1 MNMILRCC
9 LAVLLLLPTL
19 SLCAGSVSEAEA
31 RQKVQT
37 FLQQRGKKTS
47 SQRVKLM
54 KKGRR
59 TGTPASSV
67 GYYLFNLGETDGFVI
82 VSGDDRTTA
91 ILGYADSGSIHE
103 DDMPDGLRYL
113 LQGYEEQMANIPDEV
128 EAPLHTSSREAIS
141 PLISTKWNQGNP
153 YNYLCPLITGKHAV
167 TGCVATSMAQVMYY
181 YYYYKDHQAKPCL
194 DIPAYSK
201 TTQNKAEQD
210 TMLNVPALPATTFDW
225 DNMIDDYNPIN
236 PETGKKYV
244 GGTDAQQVAVA
255 TLMQYCGS
263 SIEMI
268 YGLSSNGGSSAYNEA
283 IPFALKTYFGY
294 DGGVSHAYRKNYSYD
309 AWINLIYN
317 ELAANRPVI
326 LGGQAAG
333 GGHSFICD
341 GYDTNDHAGADGDYF
356 HMNWGWGGSSDGYF
370 LLSVLQPWEQGIGG
384 SSTLDG
390 FSFGQDVVYGIQP
403 PVDGNADYCMS
414 LEGLHLGGDD
424 KTKSSKTFNRNVEG
438 AFTGISIFYDVWN
451 YYYGSHAFDVA
462 LQLQDGSGNVVQT
475 FDTHE
480 TDAMAWNDNYSATPV
495 VSIPSTVA
503 DGTYYVKAMSRLHGD
518 ANDANWQEC
527 YDGNAY
533 KMTATI
539 SGNEL
544 TMTVPIPGNVP
555 PLSVDFQVTGNL
567 RYGSEQAVTATITG
581 SGAGVYNGD
590 VVLRVNGTA
599 VMGKVVNIAAGE
611 SLDLQFSFI
620 PSKAGCNTL
629 TLWSKRSGGSQITG
643 SMSVDI
649 TLPLSNNGDN
659 SEAIA
664 QNAGVTTD
672 VILDGRTLYKDGG
685 WNTICLPFNVTIA
698 GSPLDGAIARTL
710 DANNTTLD
718 GTTLNLNFANAV
730 TTLTPGTPY
739 LIKWDKA
746 DGYVD
751 DDAHNIV
758 SPTFTNV
765 TIVKGMQ
772 PVETFYV
779 DFVGTYDYQSFTE
792 DNRSILFVGEKN
804 QLYWPQNGAHLGA
817 CRAYFQ
823 LKGLTAADVSGARM
837 SFEEGNDE
845 VTSLNLTPALS
856 QGEGAWYTLDGRK
869 VANGQKPSQ
878 RHTLTERIAKGLY
891 IHHGK
896 KVVK

>member
-1 MNMILRCC
+1 MILRCC

-59 TGTPASSV
+59 TGTPASSDA
-67 GYYLFNLGETDGFVI
+67 GYYVFNLGETDGFVI

-113 LQGYEEQMANIPDEV
+113 LEGYEEQIAHIPADAG
-128 EAPLHTSSREAIS
+128 APVHRSSRTAIE
-141 PLISTKWNQGNP
+141 PLIQTRWNQGSP
-153 YNYLCPLITGKHAV
+153 YNYRCPMIGDMRTV
-167 TGCVATSMAQVMYY
+167 TGCVATSFAQLMYY
-181 YYYYKDHQAKPCL
+181 HKYPTESCAL
-194 DIPAYSK
+194 IPAYS
-201 TTQNKAEQD
+201 TNTQDKD
-210 TMLNVPALPATTFDW
+210 GKKITLDVPELPATTFKW
-225 DNMIDDYNPIN
+225 DKMCQGYITVD
-236 PETGKKYV
+236 PETGKRTV
-244 GGTDAQQVAVA
+244 VGTDEEQDAVA
-255 TLMQYCGS
+255 ELMQYCGS
-263 SIEMI
+263 SVEMM

-390 FSFGQDVVYGIQP
+390 FSFGQNVVYGIQP

-414 LEGLHLGGDD
+414 LEGLHLGGSDA
-424 KTKSSKTFNRNVEG
+424 TLSSKTYSRTSSTDD
-438 AFTGISIFYDVWN
+438 FTGISIYYDVWN
-451 YYYGSHAFDVA
+451 YYYGSNSFDIA
-462 LQLQDGSGNVVQT
+462 LQLQDANGGVVQT
-475 FDTHE
+475 FDFCENRT
-480 TDAMAWNDNYSATPV
+480 MSWNINYSATV
-495 VSIPSTVA
+495 QNIAIPHTVA

-555 PLSVDFQVTGNL
+555 PLSVGFQVTGNL

-581 SGAGVYNGD
+581 SDAGVYNGD

-611 SLDLQFSFI
+611 SLNLQFSFI

-643 SMSVDI
+643 SKSVDI

-664 QNAGVTTD
+664 QNAGVITD

-685 WNTICLPFNVTIA
+685 WNTICLPFNVKLS
-698 GSPLDGAIARTL
+698 GSVLDGADVRRLSSTEFSNGTL
-710 DANNTTLD
+710 TLNFTDENKVTELEAGKPYIIRWASGENLVSPVFTSVTIRNATNNTS
-718 GTTLNLNFANAV
+718 TT
-730 TTLTPGTPY
+730 
-739 LIKWDKA
+739 
-746 DGYVD
+746 
-751 DDAHNIV
+751 
-758 SPTFTNV
+758 
-765 TIVKGMQ
+765 
-772 PVETFYV
+772 YV
-779 DFVGTYDYQSFTE
+779 DFIGTTSPFDFTAN
-792 DNRSILFVGEKN
+792 DNTKLFVGSENK
-804 QLYWPQNGAHLGA
+804 LYYPNADMTLGA

-823 LKGLTAADVSGARM
+823 LKGITAADVSGARM
-837 SFEEGNDE
+837 SFDEGNDE

>member
-1 MNMILRCC
+1 MILRCC

-59 TGTPASSV
+59 TGAPANSV

-91 ILGYADSGSIHE
+91 ILGYADSGSINE

-113 LQGYEEQMANIPDEV
+113 LEGYEEQIAHIPADAG
-128 EAPLHTSSREAIS
+128 APVHRSSRTVIG
-141 PLISTKWNQGNP
+141 PLIQTRWNQGSP
-153 YNYLCPLITGKHAV
+153 YNYRCPMIDDVRTV
-167 TGCVATSMAQVMYY
+167 TGCVATSFAQLMYY
-181 YYYYKDHQAKPCL
+181 HKYPTGSCAP
-194 DIPAYSK
+194 IPAYS
-201 TTQNKAEQD
+201 TNTQDKD
-210 TMLNVPALPATTFDW
+210 GKKITLDVPALPATTFDW
-225 DNMIDDYNPIN
+225 DNMIYDYNPIN

-294 DGGVSHAYRKNYSYD
+294 DGGISHAYRKNYSYD

-390 FSFGQDVVYGIQP
+390 FSFGQDVVFGIQP
-403 PVDGNADYCMS
+403 PVGGNADYCMS
-414 LEGLHLGGDD
+414 LEGQHLGAPDETLST
-424 KTKSSKTFNRNVEG
+424 KTYSRTNSTED
-438 AFTGISIFYDVWN
+438 FTGISIYYDVWN
-451 YYYGSHAFDVA
+451 YYYGSNSFDIA
-462 LQLQDGSGNVVQT
+462 LQLQDANGDVVQT

-503 DGTYYVKAMSRLHGD
+503 DGTYYIKVMSRLRD
-518 ANDANWQEC
+518 AGSWQEC
-527 YDGNAY
+527 YDGDAY

-581 SGAGVYNGD
+581 SGAGIYNGD

-643 SMSVDI
+643 SKSVDI

-685 WNTICLPFNVTIA
+685 WNTICLPFDVTIA

-718 GTTLNLNFANAV
+718 GTTLNLNFAEPV
-730 TTLTPGTPY
+730 TTLTAGTPY

-751 DDAHNIV
+751 NDAHNIV
-758 SPTFTNV
+758 SPTFTDV
-765 TIVKGMQ
+765 TIAKETN
-772 PVETFYV
+772 PVTTSYV
-779 DFVGTYDYQSFTE
+779 NFVGTYDYQSFTE
-792 DNRSILFVGEKN
+792 DNRSILFVGSENK
-804 QLYWPQNGAHLGA
+804 LYWPQTGAHLGA

-823 LKGLTAADVSGARM
+823 LKGITAADVSGARM
-837 SFEEGNDE
+837 SFDEGNDE

>member
-1 MNMILRCC
+1 MILRCC

-54 KKGRR
+54 KKSRR

-67 GYYLFNLGETDGFVI
+67 GYYVFNLGETDGFVI

-91 ILGYADSGSIHE
+91 ILGYADSGSINE

-113 LQGYEEQMANIPDEV
+113 LQGYEEQIANIPESAGV
-128 EAPLHTSSREAIS
+128 QLYRGGYTPIE
-141 PLISTKWNQGNP
+141 PLIQTHWNQGKP
-153 YNYLCPLITGKHAV
+153 YNNLCPTIDGEHVV
-167 TGCVATSMAQVMYY
+167 TGCVATSFAQLMYY
-181 YYYYKDHQAKPCL
+181 HKYPTEPCAP
-194 DIPAYSK
+194 IPAYS
-201 TTQNKAEQD
+201 TNTQDKD
-210 TMLNVPALPATTFDW
+210 GKKITLDVPALPATTFDW

-294 DGGVSHAYRKNYSYD
+294 DGGINHAYRKNYSYD
-309 AWINLIYN
+309 AWIDLIYN

-390 FSFGQDVVYGIQP
+390 FSFGQDVVFGIQP

-414 LEGLHLGGDD
+414 LEGLHLGGSDA
-424 KTKSSKTFNRNVEG
+424 TLSSKTYSRTSSTDD
-438 AFTGISIFYDVWN
+438 FTGISIYYDVWN
-451 YYYGSHAFDVA
+451 YYYGSNSFDIA
-462 LQLQDGSGNVVQT
+462 LQLQDGSGNVKAT
-475 FDTHE
+475 LSSAE
-480 TDAMAWNDNYSATPV
+480 TSELTWNKHHSTTSN

-503 DGTYYVKAMSRLHGD
+503 DGTYYIKVMSRLHD
-518 ANDANWQEC
+518 AGNWQEC
-527 YDGNAY
+527 YDGDAY

-539 SGNEL
+539 ADNQL
-544 TMTVPIPGNVP
+544 TINVPIPGNVMP
-555 PLSVDFQVTGNL
+555 TTATLSVTGDYL
-567 RYGSEQAVTATITG
+567 YGREQTVTATVTG
-581 SGAGVYNGD
+581 GEGPYNGD
-590 VVLRVNGTA
+590 VILRVDDKAVVGTI
-599 VMGKVVNIAAGE
+599 VNIAAGE
-611 SLDLQFSFI
+611 TKELQFSYI
-620 PSKAGCNTL
+620 PNRAGNNTVEL
-629 TLWSKRSGGSQITG
+629 YNSRTGGSRIGTAE
-643 SMSVDI
+643 I
-649 TLPLSNNGDN
+649 INIKLSLSDNKNNNTAVNNND
-659 SEAIA
+659 
-664 QNAGVTTD
+664 GVTTD
-672 VILDGRTLYKDGG
+672 VTLANRTLYKDGD
-685 WNTICLPFNVTIA
+685 WNTICLPFEVTLA

-730 TTLTPGTPY
+730 TKLIAGTPY
-739 LIKWDKA
+739 IIRWEKA
-746 DGYVD
+746 NDYVD

-758 SPTFTNV
+758 SPTFTAV
-765 TIVKGMQ
+765 TIAKGTN
-772 PVETFYV
+772 PVTTSYV
-779 DFVGTYDYQSFTE
+779 DFVGTYDYLTFA
-792 DNRSILFVGEKN
+792 DNDRSILFVGSQNK
-804 QLYWPQNGAHLGA
+804 LYWPQNGAWIGGQ
-817 CRAYFQ
+817 RAYFQ
-823 LKGLTAADVSGARM
+823 LKGITAADVSGARM
-837 SFEEGNDE
+837 SFDE
-845 VTSLNLTPALS
+845 TTAIDNVSGSTYDAQRSTLWYDLS
-856 QGEGAWYTLDGRK
+856 GRQLS
-869 VANGQKPSQ
+869 GRPTQ
-878 RHTLTERIAKGLY
+878 KGLY
-891 IHHGK
+891 IHNGR
-896 KVVK
+896 KVIQ

>member
-59 TGTPASSV
+59 TGTPASSDA
-67 GYYLFNLGETDGFVI
+67 GYYVFNLGETDGFVI

-113 LQGYEEQMANIPDEV
+113 LEGYEEQIAHIPADAG
-128 EAPLHTSSREAIS
+128 APVHRSSRTAIE
-141 PLISTKWNQGNP
+141 PLIQTRWNQGSP
-153 YNYLCPLITGKHAV
+153 YNYRCPMIGDMRTV
-167 TGCVATSMAQVMYY
+167 TGCVATSFAQLMYY
-181 YYYYKDHQAKPCL
+181 HKYPTESCAL
-194 DIPAYSK
+194 IPAYS
-201 TTQNKAEQD
+201 TNTQDKD
-210 TMLNVPALPATTFDW
+210 GKKITLDVPELPATTFKW
-225 DNMIDDYNPIN
+225 DKMCQGYITVD
-236 PETGKKYV
+236 PETGKRTV
-244 GGTDAQQVAVA
+244 VGTDEEQDAVA
-255 TLMQYCGS
+255 ELMQYCGS
-263 SIEMI
+263 SVEMM

-414 LEGLHLGGDD
+414 LEGLHLGGSDA
-424 KTKSSKTFNRNVEG
+424 TLSSKTYSRTSSTDD
-438 AFTGISIFYDVWN
+438 FTGISIYYDVWN
-451 YYYGSHAFDVA
+451 YYYGSNSFDIA
-462 LQLQDGSGNVVQT
+462 LQLQDANGGVVQT
-475 FDTHE
+475 FDFCENRT
-480 TDAMAWNDNYSATPV
+480 MSWNINYSATV
-495 VSIPSTVA
+495 QNIAIPHTVA
-503 DGTYYVKAMSRLHGD
+503 DGTYYVKAMSRLHGG
-518 ANDANWQEC
+518 ANWQEC

-555 PLSVDFQVTGNL
+555 PLSVGFQVTGNL

-581 SGAGVYNGD
+581 SDAGVYNGD

-611 SLDLQFSFI
+611 SLNLQFSFI

-643 SMSVDI
+643 SKSVDI

-664 QNAGVTTD
+664 QNAGVITD

-685 WNTICLPFNVTIA
+685 WNTICLPFNVKLS
-698 GSPLDGAIARTL
+698 GSVLDGADVRRLSSTEFSNGTL
-710 DANNTTLD
+710 TLNFTDENEVTELEAGKPYIIRWASGENLVSPVFTSVTIRNATNNTS
-718 GTTLNLNFANAV
+718 TT
-730 TTLTPGTPY
+730 
-739 LIKWDKA
+739 
-746 DGYVD
+746 
-751 DDAHNIV
+751 
-758 SPTFTNV
+758 
-765 TIVKGMQ
+765 
-772 PVETFYV
+772 YV
-779 DFVGTYDYQSFTE
+779 DFIGTTSPFDFTAN
-792 DNRSILFVGEKN
+792 DNTKLFVGSENK
-804 QLYWPQNGAHLGA
+804 LYYPNADMTLGA

-823 LKGLTAADVSGARM
+823 LKGITAADVSSGARI

>member
-1 MNMILRCC
+1 MKMFLRCC
-9 LAVLLLLPTL
+9 LAVLLLLPSL
-19 SLCAGSVSEAEA
+19 SLYAGPVSEAEA
-31 RQKVQT
+31 RQKVQA

-113 LQGYEEQMANIPDEV
+113 LEGYEEQMAHIPADAG
-128 EAPLHTSSREAIS
+128 APVHRSSRTAIG
-141 PLISTKWNQGNP
+141 PLIQTKWNQGNP

-167 TGCVATSMAQVMYY
+167 TGCVATSFAQLMYY
-181 YYYYKDHQAKPCL
+181 HKYPTESCAP
-194 DIPAYSK
+194 IPAYS
-201 TTQNKAEQD
+201 TNTQDKD
-210 TMLNVPALPATTFDW
+210 GKKITLDVPALPATTFDW

-244 GGTDAQQVAVA
+244 GGTDAQQAAVA

-263 SIEMI
+263 SIEMM
-268 YGLSSNGGSSAYNEA
+268 YGLGTSSAYNEA

-294 DGGVSHAYRKNYSYD
+294 DGGVSHAYRKNYSYAGWVD
-309 AWINLIYN
+309 LIYN
-317 ELAANRPVI
+317 ELAASRPVI

-333 GGHSFICD
+333 GGHSFVCD
-341 GYDTNDHAGADGDYF
+341 GYDTNDHADANGDYF
-356 HMNWGWGGSSDGYF
+356 HINWGWEGRSDGYY

-414 LEGLHLGGDD
+414 LEGQHLGAPDETLST
-424 KTKSSKTFNRNVEG
+424 KTYSRTNSTED
-438 AFTGISIFYDVWN
+438 FTGISIFYDVWN

-475 FDTHE
+475 FDSHKTS
-480 TDAMAWNDNYSATPV
+480 TMKWNDNYSATPV

-503 DGTYYVKAMSRLHGD
+503 DGTYYVKAMSRLHGGT
-518 ANDANWQEC
+518 NWQEC

-620 PSKAGCNTL
+620 PSKAGRNTL

-664 QNAGVTTD
+664 RNAGVITD

-685 WNTICLPFNVTIA
+685 WNTICLPFNVTLS
-698 GSPLDGAIARTL
+698 GSVLDGADVRRLSSTEFSNGTL
-710 DANNTTLD
+710 
-718 GTTLNLNFANAV
+718 TLNFTDENEV
-730 TTLTPGTPY
+730 TELEAGKPY
-739 LIKWDKA
+739 IIRWASGENL
-746 DGYVD
+746 
-751 DDAHNIV
+751 V
-758 SPTFTNV
+758 SPVFTSV
-765 TIVKGMQ
+765 TISNATKN
-772 PVETFYV
+772 TSTTYV
-779 DFVGTYDYQSFTE
+779 DFIGTTSPFDFTAN
-792 DNRSILFVGEKN
+792 DNTKLFVGSENK
-804 QLYWPQNGAHLGA
+804 LYYPNADMTLGA

-823 LKGLTAADVSGARM
+823 LNNGLTAADVSGARM
-837 SFEEGNDE
+837 SFDEGNDE

-891 IHHGK
+891 IYHGK

>member
-47 SQRVKLM
+47 PQRVKLM

-82 VSGDDRTTA
+82 VSGDNRTTA

-113 LQGYEEQMANIPDEV
+113 LEGYEEQMANIPDEV
-128 EAPLHTSSREAIS
+128 EAPLHTSSREAIL
-141 PLISTKWNQGNP
+141 PLISTNWNQGKP
-153 YNYLCPLITGKHAV
+153 YNNLCPTIDGEHVV
-167 TGCVATSMAQVMYY
+167 TGCVATSFAQLMYY
-181 YYYYKDHQAKPCL
+181 HKYPTESCAP
-194 DIPAYSK
+194 IPAYS
-201 TTQNKAEQD
+201 TNTQDKD
-210 TMLNVPALPATTFDW
+210 GKKITLDVPALPATTFDW

-244 GGTDAQQVAVA
+244 GGTAEEQLAVA

-263 SIEMI
+263 SVEMM

-294 DGGVSHAYRKNYSYD
+294 DGGVSHADRKNYSYAGWVD
-309 AWINLIYN
+309 LIYN
-317 ELAANRPVI
+317 ELAARRPVI

-390 FSFGQDVVYGIQP
+390 FSFGQDVIYGIQP

-414 LEGLHLGGDD
+414 LEGLHLGGSDA
-424 KTKSSKTFNRNVEG
+424 TLSSKTYSRTSSTDD
-438 AFTGISIFYDVWN
+438 FTGISIYYDVWN
-451 YYYGSHAFDVA
+451 YYYGSNSFDIA
-462 LQLQDGSGNVVQT
+462 LQLQDANGDVVQT
-475 FDTHE
+475 FDFCENRT
-480 TDAMAWNDNYSATPV
+480 MSWNDNYSATPV

-503 DGTYYVKAMSRLHGD
+503 DGTYYVKAMSRLHGG
-518 ANDANWQEC
+518 ANWQEC

-544 TMTVPIPGNVP
+544 TMTVPVPGNVL

-567 RYGSEQAVTATITG
+567 RYDSEQAVTATITG

-620 PSKAGCNTL
+620 PSKAGRNTL

-664 QNAGVTTD
+664 QNAGVATD
-672 VILDGRTLYKDGG
+672 VTLANRTLYKDGY
-685 WNTICLPFNVTIA
+685 WNTICLPFEVTLA

-730 TTLTPGTPY
+730 TKLIAGTPY
-739 LIKWDKA
+739 IIRWEKA
-746 DGYVD
+746 NDYVD

-772 PVETFYV
+772 PVETDYV
-779 DFVGTYDYQSFTE
+779 NFVGTYDYQSFTE

-823 LKGLTAADVSGARM
+823 LNGITAADVSSGARM
-837 SFEEGNDE
+837 SFDE
-845 VTSLNLTPALS
+845 TTAIDNVSCSTYDAHRSTLWYDLS
-856 QGEGAWYTLDGRK
+856 GRQLS
-869 VANGQKPSQ
+869 GRPTQ
-878 RHTLTERIAKGLY
+878 KGLY

>member
-1 MNMILRCC
+1 MILRCC

-59 TGTPASSV
+59 IGAPASSV

-113 LQGYEEQMANIPDEV
+113 LEGYEEQMANIPESAGV
-128 EAPLHTSSREAIS
+128 PVHRSSNAAIG
-141 PLISTKWNQGNP
+141 PLIQTKWNQGNP

-167 TGCVATSMAQVMYY
+167 TGCVATSFAQLMYY
-181 YYYYKDHQAKPCL
+181 HKYPTESCAP
-194 DIPAYSK
+194 IPAYS
-201 TTQNKAEQD
+201 TNTQDKD
-210 TMLNVPALPATTFDW
+210 GKKITLDVPALPVTTFDW

-244 GGTDAQQVAVA
+244 GGTDAQQAAVA

-263 SIEMI
+263 SIEMM
-268 YGLSSNGGSSAYNEA
+268 YGLGTSSAYNEA

-294 DGGVSHAYRKNYSYD
+294 DGGVSHAYRKNYSYAGWVD
-309 AWINLIYN
+309 LIYN
-317 ELAANRPVI
+317 ELAASRPVI

-403 PVDGNADYCMS
+403 PVGGNADYCMS
-414 LEGLHLGGDD
+414 LEGLHLGGSDA
-424 KTKSSKTFNRNVEG
+424 TLSSKTYSRTSSTDD
-438 AFTGISIFYDVWN
+438 FTGISIYYDVWN
-451 YYYGSHAFDVA
+451 YYYGSNSFDVA
-462 LQLQDGSGNVVQT
+462 LQLQDASGNVVQT

-503 DGTYYVKAMSRLHGD
+503 DGTYYIKVMSRLHGD
-518 ANDANWQEC
+518 GSWQEC

-611 SLDLQFSFI
+611 SIDLQFSFI

-629 TLWSKRSGGSQITG
+629 TLWSKRSGGSQISG

-664 QNAGVTTD
+664 QNAGVITD

-710 DANNTTLD
+710 AETTLD

-730 TTLTPGTPY
+730 TKLIAGTPY
-739 LIKWDKA
+739 IIRWEKA
-746 DGYVD
+746 NNYVD

-765 TIVKGMQ
+765 TIVKEMQ
-772 PVETFYV
+772 PVETSYV

-792 DNRSILFVGEKN
+792 DNRSILFVGSENK
-804 QLYWPQNGAHLGA
+804 LYWPQTGAWIGGQ
-817 CRAYFQ
+817 RAYFQ
-823 LKGLTAADVSGARM
+823 LNNGITAADVSGARM
-837 SFEEGNDE
+837 SFDEGNDE

>member
-1 MNMILRCC
+1 MILRCC

-59 TGTPASSV
+59 TGAPASSV

-113 LQGYEEQMANIPDEV
+113 LQGYEEQMANIPADAG
-128 EAPLHTSSREAIS
+128 APVHRSSRTFIE
-141 PLISTKWNQGNP
+141 PLIKTRWNQGKP
-153 YNYLCPLITGKHAV
+153 YNNLCPTIDGKHVV
-167 TGCVATSMAQVMYY
+167 TGCVATSFAQLMYY
-181 YYYYKDHQAKPCL
+181 HKYPTESCAP
-194 DIPAYSK
+194 IPAYS
-201 TTQNKAEQD
+201 TNTQDKD
-210 TMLNVPALPATTFDW
+210 GKKITLDVLALPATTFDW

-244 GGTDAQQVAVA
+244 GGTDAQQAAVA

-263 SIEMI
+263 SIEMM
-268 YGLSSNGGSSAYNEA
+268 YGLGTSSAYNEA

-294 DGGVSHAYRKNYSYD
+294 DGGITHAYRKNYSY
-309 AWINLIYN
+309 AEWIDLIYS
-317 ELAANRPVI
+317 ELVAKRPVI

-341 GYDTNDHAGADGDYF
+341 GYDTNDHAGANGDYF

-475 FDTHE
+475 FDFCENRT
-480 TDAMAWNDNYSATPV
+480 MSWNINYSATV
-495 VSIPSTVA
+495 QNIAIPHTVA
-503 DGTYYVKAMSRLHGD
+503 DGTYYVKAMSRLHGG
-518 ANDANWQEC
+518 ANWQEC

-643 SMSVDI
+643 SKSVDI

-664 QNAGVTTD
+664 QNAGVITD

-685 WNTICLPFNVTIA
+685 WNTICLPFNVTLS
-698 GSPLDGAIARTL
+698 GSVLDGADVRRLSSTEFSNGTL
-710 DANNTTLD
+710 
-718 GTTLNLNFANAV
+718 TLNFTDENEV
-730 TTLTPGTPY
+730 TELEAGKPY
-739 LIKWDKA
+739 IIRWASGENL
-746 DGYVD
+746 
-751 DDAHNIV
+751 V
-758 SPTFTNV
+758 SPVFTSV
-765 TIVKGMQ
+765 TISNATKN
-772 PVETFYV
+772 TSTTYV
-779 DFVGTYDYQSFTE
+779 DFIGTTSPFDFTAN
-792 DNRSILFVGEKN
+792 DNTKLFVGSENK
-804 QLYWPQNGAHLGA
+804 LYYPNADMTLGA

-823 LKGLTAADVSGARM
+823 LNNGLTAADVSGARM
-837 SFEEGNDE
+837 SFDEGNDE

>member
-1 MNMILRCC
+1 MKMFLRCC
-9 LAVLLLLPTL
+9 LAVLLLLPSL
-19 SLCAGSVSEAEA
+19 SLYAGPVSEAEA
-31 RQKVQT
+31 RQKVQA

-113 LQGYEEQMANIPDEV
+113 LEGYEEQMAHIPADAG
-128 EAPLHTSSREAIS
+128 APVHRSSRTAIG
-141 PLISTKWNQGNP
+141 PLIQTKWNQGNP

-167 TGCVATSMAQVMYY
+167 TGCVATSFAQLMYY
-181 YYYYKDHQAKPCL
+181 HKYPTESCAP
-194 DIPAYSK
+194 IPAYS
-201 TTQNKAEQD
+201 TNTQDKD
-210 TMLNVPALPATTFDW
+210 GKKITLDVPALPATTFDW

-244 GGTDAQQVAVA
+244 GGTDAQQAAVA

-263 SIEMI
+263 SIEMM
-268 YGLSSNGGSSAYNEA
+268 YGLGTSSAYNEA

-294 DGGVSHAYRKNYSYD
+294 DGGVSHAYRKNYSYAGWVD
-309 AWINLIYN
+309 LIYN
-317 ELAANRPVI
+317 ELAASRPVI

-333 GGHSFICD
+333 GGHSFVCD
-341 GYDTNDHAGADGDYF
+341 GYDTNDHADANGDYF
-356 HMNWGWGGSSDGYF
+356 HINWGWEGRSDGYY

-414 LEGLHLGGDD
+414 LEGQHLGAPDETLST
-424 KTKSSKTFNRNVEG
+424 KTYSRTNSTED
-438 AFTGISIFYDVWN
+438 FTGISIFYDVWN

-475 FDTHE
+475 FDSHKTS
-480 TDAMAWNDNYSATPV
+480 TMKWNDNYSATPV

-503 DGTYYVKAMSRLHGD
+503 DGTYYVKAMSRLHGGT
-518 ANDANWQEC
+518 NWQEC

-620 PSKAGCNTL
+620 PSKAGRNTL

-664 QNAGVTTD
+664 RNAGVITD

-685 WNTICLPFNVTIA
+685 WNTICLPFNVTLS
-698 GSPLDGAIARTL
+698 GSVLDGADVRRLSSTEFSNGTL
-710 DANNTTLD
+710 
-718 GTTLNLNFANAV
+718 TLNFTDENEV
-730 TTLTPGTPY
+730 TELEAGKPY
-739 LIKWDKA
+739 IIRWASGENL
-746 DGYVD
+746 
-751 DDAHNIV
+751 V
-758 SPTFTNV
+758 SPVFTSV
-765 TIVKGMQ
+765 TISNATKN
-772 PVETFYV
+772 TSTTYV
-779 DFVGTYDYQSFTE
+779 DFIGTTSPFDFTAN
-792 DNRSILFVGEKN
+792 DNTKLFVGSENK
-804 QLYWPQNGAHLGA
+804 LYYPNADMTLGA

>member
-1 MNMILRCC
+1 MILRCC

-59 TGTPASSV
+59 TGAPASSV

-113 LQGYEEQMANIPDEV
+113 LEGYEEQIAHIPADAG
-128 EAPLHTSSREAIS
+128 APVHRSSRTAIE
-141 PLISTKWNQGNP
+141 PLIQTRWNQGSP
-153 YNYLCPLITGKHAV
+153 YNYRCPMIGDMRTV
-167 TGCVATSMAQVMYY
+167 TGCVATSFAQLMYY
-181 YYYYKDHQAKPCL
+181 HKYPTESCAL
-194 DIPAYSK
+194 IPAYS
-201 TTQNKAEQD
+201 TNTQDKDGKNITLD
-210 TMLNVPALPATTFDW
+210 VPALPATTFKW
-225 DNMIDDYNPIN
+225 DKMCQGYITVD
-236 PETGKKYV
+236 PETGKRTV
-244 GGTDAQQVAVA
+244 VGTDEEQDAVA
-255 TLMQYCGS
+255 ELMQYCGS
-263 SIEMI
+263 SVEMM
-268 YGLSSNGGSSAYNEA
+268 YGLNGNGGSSAYNEA

-294 DGGVSHAYRKNYSYD
+294 DGGVSHAYRKNYSYAGWVD
-309 AWINLIYN
+309 LIYN
-317 ELAANRPVI
+317 ELAASRPVI

-414 LEGLHLGGDD
+414 LEGLHLGGSDA
-424 KTKSSKTFNRNVEG
+424 TLSSKTYSRTSSTDD
-438 AFTGISIFYDVWN
+438 FTGISIYYDVWN
-451 YYYGSHAFDVA
+451 YYYGSNSFDIA
-462 LQLQDGSGNVVQT
+462 LQLQDANGGVVQT
-475 FDTHE
+475 FDFCENRT
-480 TDAMAWNDNYSATPV
+480 MSWNINYSATV
-495 VSIPSTVA
+495 QNIAIPHTVA
-503 DGTYYVKAMSRLHGD
+503 DGTYYVKAMSRLHGG
-518 ANDANWQEC
+518 ANWQEC

-629 TLWSKRSGGSQITG
+629 TLWSKRSGGSQISG
-643 SMSVDI
+643 SKSVDI

-664 QNAGVTTD
+664 QNAGVITD

-685 WNTICLPFNVTIA
+685 WNTICLPFNVMLS
-698 GSPLDGAIARTL
+698 GSVLDGADVRRLSSTEFSNGTL
-710 DANNTTLD
+710 TLNFTDENEVTELEAGKPYIIRWASGENLVSPVFTSVTIRNATNNTS
-718 GTTLNLNFANAV
+718 TT
-730 TTLTPGTPY
+730 
-739 LIKWDKA
+739 
-746 DGYVD
+746 
-751 DDAHNIV
+751 
-758 SPTFTNV
+758 
-765 TIVKGMQ
+765 
-772 PVETFYV
+772 YV
-779 DFVGTYDYQSFTE
+779 DFIGTTSPFDFTAN
-792 DNRSILFVGEKN
+792 DNTKLFVGSENK
-804 QLYWPQNGAHLGA
+804 LYYPNADMTLGA

-823 LKGLTAADVSGARM
+823 LNNGLTAADVSGARM

>member
-59 TGTPASSV
+59 TGAPASSV

-113 LQGYEEQMANIPDEV
+113 LEGYEEQIANIPDEV
-128 EAPLHTSSREAIS
+128 EAPLQTSSRAPIG
-141 PLISTKWNQGNP
+141 PLIKTNWNQGNP
-153 YNYLCPLITGKHAV
+153 YNNLCPMIDGEHVV
-167 TGCVATSMAQVMYY
+167 TGCVATSMAQVMFYH
-181 YYYYKDHQAKPCL
+181 KCPATDCSCAP
-194 DIPAYSK
+194 IPAYS
-201 TTQNKAEQD
+201 TNT
-210 TMLNVPALPATTFDW
+210 LNSAKEEIELAIPALGATSFDW
-225 DNMIDDYNPIN
+225 KNMISNYESGDNV
-236 PETGKKYV
+236 V
-244 GGTDAQQVAVA
+244 GTAEEQLAVA
-255 TLMQYCGS
+255 KLMQYCGS
-263 SIEMI
+263 SIEMM
-268 YGLSSNGGSSAYNEA
+268 YGLKNNGGSSAYNEA

-294 DGGVSHAYRKNYSYD
+294 DGGISHAYRKNYSYE
-309 AWINLIYN
+309 AWVNLIYN
-317 ELAANRPVI
+317 ELAAERPVI
-326 LGGQAAG
+326 LGGQSMG
-333 GGHSFICD
+333 GGHSFVCD
-341 GYDTNDHAGADGDYF
+341 GYDTGDYF
-356 HMNWGWGGSSDGYF
+356 HMNWGWGSNGDGYF
-370 LLSVLQPWEQGIGG
+370 QLSVLQPRKYGFGG
-384 SSTLDG
+384 RSSLDG
-390 FSFGQDVVYGIQP
+390 FSFGQDVVFGIQP
-403 PVDGNADYCMS
+403 PVDGNTDYCMS
-414 LEGLHLGGDD
+414 LEGLHLGGSDA
-424 KTKSSKTFNRNVEG
+424 TLSSKTYSRTSSTDD
-438 AFTGISIFYDVWN
+438 FTGISIYYDVWN
-451 YYYGSHAFDVA
+451 YYYGSNSFDVA
-462 LQLQDGSGNVVQT
+462 LQLQDASGNVVQT

-503 DGTYYVKAMSRLHGD
+503 DGTYYIKVMSRLHGD
-518 ANDANWQEC
+518 GSWQEC
-527 YDGNAY
+527 YDGDAY

-539 SGNEL
+539 ADNQL
-544 TMTVPIPGNVP
+544 TINVPIPNNVKP
-555 PLSVDFQVTGNL
+555 TTATLSVTGDYLYGHEQTVTAIVTG
-567 RYGSEQAVTATITG
+567 GEG
-581 SGAGVYNGD
+581 PYNGD
-590 VVLRVNGTA
+590 VILRVDDKAVVGTI
-599 VMGKVVNIAAGE
+599 VNIAAGE
-611 SLDLQFSFI
+611 TKELQFSYI
-620 PSKAGCNTL
+620 PNRAGSNTL
-629 TLWSKRSGGSQITG
+629 KLWNRRSGGTQIGTAET
-643 SMSVDI
+643 VAI
-649 TLPLSNNGDN
+649 NLSLSDNKNNNTAVNNND
-659 SEAIA
+659 
-664 QNAGVTTD
+664 GVTTD

-685 WNTICLPFNVTIA
+685 WNTICLPFNVTIE

-730 TTLTPGTPY
+730 TKLIAGTPY

-758 SPTFTNV
+758 SPTFTDV
-765 TIVKGMQ
+765 TIAKGTN
-772 PVETFYV
+772 PVTTSYV
-779 DFVGTYDYQSFTE
+779 NFVGTYDYQSFTE
-792 DNRSILFVGEKN
+792 DNRSILFVGSGN
-804 QLYWPQNGAHLGA
+804 QLYWPQTGAHLGA

-823 LKGLTAADVSGARM
+823 LKGITAADVSGARM
-837 SFEEGNDE
+837 SFDEGNDE

>member
-59 TGTPASSV
+59 TGTPASTGA
-67 GYYLFNLGETDGFVI
+67 GYYVFNLGETDGFVI

-91 ILGYADSGSIHE
+91 ILGYADSGSINE

-113 LQGYEEQMANIPDEV
+113 LQGYEEQMANIPADAG
-128 EAPLHTSSREAIS
+128 APVHRSSNAAIG
-141 PLISTKWNQGNP
+141 PLIQTKWNQGNP
-153 YNYLCPLITGKHAV
+153 YNYQCPLITGKHAV

-181 YYYYKDHQAKPCL
+181 YYKDHQTKSCL
-194 DIPAYSK
+194 GIPAYSK

-294 DGGVSHAYRKNYSYD
+294 DGGITHAYRKNYSY
-309 AWINLIYN
+309 AEWIDLIYS
-317 ELAANRPVI
+317 ELVAKRPVI

-414 LEGLHLGGDD
+414 LEGLHLGGSDA
-424 KTKSSKTFNRNVEG
+424 TLSSKTYSRTSSTDD
-438 AFTGISIFYDVWN
+438 FTGISIYYDVWN
-451 YYYGSHAFDVA
+451 YYYGSNSFDIA
-462 LQLQDGSGNVVQT
+462 LQLQDANGDVVQT

-503 DGTYYVKAMSRLHGD
+503 DGTYYIKVMSRLHGG
-518 ANDANWQEC
+518 ANWQEC

-567 RYGSEQAVTATITG
+567 RYDSEQAVTATITG

-620 PSKAGCNTL
+620 PSKAGRNTL

-685 WNTICLPFNVTIA
+685 WNTICLPFDVTLS
-698 GSPLDGAIARTL
+698 GSVLDGADVRRLSSTEFSNGTL
-710 DANNTTLD
+710 
-718 GTTLNLNFANAV
+718 TLNFTDENEV
-730 TTLTPGTPY
+730 TELEAGTPY
-739 LIKWDKA
+739 IIRWASGENL
-746 DGYVD
+746 
-751 DDAHNIV
+751 V
-758 SPTFTNV
+758 SPVFTSV
-765 TIVKGMQ
+765 TISNA
-772 PVETFYV
+772 TNNTSTTYV
-779 DFVGTYDYQSFTE
+779 DFIGTTSPFDFTAN
-792 DNRSILFVGEKN
+792 DNTKLFVGSENK
-804 QLYWPQNGAHLGA
+804 LYYPNADMTLGA

-845 VTSLNLTPALS
+845 VTSLPQPLQKEGS
-856 QGEGAWYTLDGRK
+856 QADAWYTLDGRK

>member
-1 MNMILRCC
+1 MILRCC

-59 TGTPASSV
+59 TGAPASSV

-91 ILGYADSGSIHE
+91 ILGYADSGSINE

-113 LQGYEEQMANIPDEV
+113 LEGYEEQIANIPDEV
-128 EAPLHTSSREAIS
+128 EAPLQTSSRAPIG
-141 PLISTKWNQGNP
+141 PLIKTNWNQGNP
-153 YNYLCPLITGKHAV
+153 YNNLCPMIDGEHVV
-167 TGCVATSMAQVMYY
+167 TGCVATSMAQVMFYH
-181 YYYYKDHQAKPCL
+181 KCPATDCSCAP
-194 DIPAYSK
+194 IPAYS
-201 TTQNKAEQD
+201 TNT
-210 TMLNVPALPATTFDW
+210 LNSAKEEIELAIPALGATSFDW
-225 DNMIDDYNPIN
+225 KNMISNYESGDNV
-236 PETGKKYV
+236 V
-244 GGTDAQQVAVA
+244 GTAEEQLAVA
-255 TLMQYCGS
+255 KLMQYCGS
-263 SIEMI
+263 SIEMM
-268 YGLSSNGGSSAYNEA
+268 YGLKNNGGSSAYNEA

-294 DGGVSHAYRKNYSYD
+294 DGGISHAYRKNYSYE
-309 AWINLIYN
+309 AWVNLIYN
-317 ELAANRPVI
+317 ELAAERPVI
-326 LGGQAAG
+326 LGGQSMG
-333 GGHSFICD
+333 GGHSFVCD
-341 GYDTNDHAGADGDYF
+341 GYDTGDYF
-356 HMNWGWGGSSDGYF
+356 HMNWGWGSNGDGYF
-370 LLSVLQPWEQGIGG
+370 QLSVLQPRKYGFGG
-384 SSTLDG
+384 RSSLDG
-390 FSFGQDVVYGIQP
+390 FSFGQDVVFGIQP

-414 LEGLHLGGDD
+414 LEGLHLGGSDA
-424 KTKSSKTFNRNVEG
+424 TLSSKTYSRTSSTDD
-438 AFTGISIFYDVWN
+438 FTGISIYYDVWN
-451 YYYGSHAFDVA
+451 YYYGSNSFDIA
-462 LQLQDGSGNVVQT
+462 LQLQDANGDVVQT
-475 FDTHE
+475 FDFCENRT
-480 TDAMAWNDNYSATPV
+480 MSWNINYSATV
-495 VSIPSTVA
+495 QNITIPHTVA

-555 PLSVDFQVTGNL
+555 PLSVGFQVTGNL

-664 QNAGVTTD
+664 QNAGVITD

-685 WNTICLPFNVTIA
+685 WNTICLPFEVTLA

-710 DANNTTLD
+710 AETTLD
-718 GTTLNLNFANAV
+718 GTTLNLNFAEPV
-730 TTLTPGTPY
+730 TTLTAGTPY

-746 DGYVD
+746 DGYFD

-765 TIVKGMQ
+765 TIVKEMQ
-772 PVETFYV
+772 PVETSYV
-779 DFVGTYDYQSFTE
+779 NFVGTYDYQSFTE
-792 DNRSILFVGEKN
+792 DNRSILFVGSENK
-804 QLYWPQNGAHLGA
+804 LYWPQTGAWIGGQ
-817 CRAYFQ
+817 RAYFQ
-823 LKGLTAADVSGARM
+823 LKGIEAADVSGARM

>member
-1 MNMILRCC
+1 MKMFLRCC
-9 LAVLLLLPTL
+9 LAVLLLLPSL
-19 SLCAGSVSEAEA
+19 SLYAGPVSEAEA
-31 RQKVQT
+31 RQKVQA

-113 LQGYEEQMANIPDEV
+113 LEGYEEQMAHIPADAG
-128 EAPLHTSSREAIS
+128 APVHRSSRTAIG
-141 PLISTKWNQGNP
+141 PLIQTKWNQGNP

-167 TGCVATSMAQVMYY
+167 TGCVATSFAQLMYY
-181 YYYYKDHQAKPCL
+181 HKYPTESCAP
-194 DIPAYSK
+194 IPAYS
-201 TTQNKAEQD
+201 TNTQDKD
-210 TMLNVPALPATTFDW
+210 GKKITLDVPALPATTFDW

-244 GGTDAQQVAVA
+244 GGTDAQQAAVA

-263 SIEMI
+263 SIEMM
-268 YGLSSNGGSSAYNEA
+268 YGLGTSSAYNEA

-294 DGGVSHAYRKNYSYD
+294 DGGVSHAYRKNYSYAGWVD
-309 AWINLIYN
+309 LIYN
-317 ELAANRPVI
+317 ELAASRPVI

-333 GGHSFICD
+333 GGHSFVCD
-341 GYDTNDHAGADGDYF
+341 GYDTNDHADANGDYF
-356 HMNWGWGGSSDGYF
+356 HINWGWEGRSDGYY

-414 LEGLHLGGDD
+414 LEGQHLGAPDETLST
-424 KTKSSKTFNRNVEG
+424 KTYSRTNSTED
-438 AFTGISIFYDVWN
+438 FTGISIFYDVWN

-475 FDTHE
+475 FDSHKTS
-480 TDAMAWNDNYSATPV
+480 TMKWNDNYSATPV

-503 DGTYYVKAMSRLHGD
+503 DGTYYVKAMSRLHGGT
-518 ANDANWQEC
+518 NWQEC

-620 PSKAGCNTL
+620 PSKAGRNTL

-664 QNAGVTTD
+664 RNAGVITD

-685 WNTICLPFNVTIA
+685 WNTICLPFNVTLS
-698 GSPLDGAIARTL
+698 GSVLDGADVRRLSSTEFSNGTL
-710 DANNTTLD
+710 
-718 GTTLNLNFANAV
+718 TLNFTDENEV
-730 TTLTPGTPY
+730 TELEAGKPY
-739 LIKWDKA
+739 IIRWASGENL
-746 DGYVD
+746 
-751 DDAHNIV
+751 V
-758 SPTFTNV
+758 SPVFTSV
-765 TIVKGMQ
+765 TISNATKN
-772 PVETFYV
+772 TSTTYV
-779 DFVGTYDYQSFTE
+779 DFIGTTSPFDFTAN
-792 DNRSILFVGEKN
+792 DNTKLFVGSENK
-804 QLYWPQNGAHLGA
+804 LYYPNADMTLGA

-823 LKGLTAADVSGARM
+823 LNNGLTAADVSGARM

>member
-19 SLCAGSVSEAEA
+19 SLCAESVSEAEA

-91 ILGYADSGSIHE
+91 ILGYADSGSINE

-141 PLISTKWNQGNP
+141 PLISTNWNQGKP
-153 YNYLCPLITGKHAV
+153 YNNLCPTIDGKHVV
-167 TGCVATSMAQVMYY
+167 TGCVATSMAQVMFYHKY
-181 YYYYKDHQAKPCL
+181 PTTPCAP
-194 DIPAYSK
+194 IPAYS
-201 TTQNKAEQD
+201 TNT
-210 TMLNVPALPATTFDW
+210 LNSAKEEIELAIPALGATSFDW
-225 DNMIDDYNPIN
+225 NNMISNYESGGNV
-236 PETGKKYV
+236 V
-244 GGTDAQQVAVA
+244 GTTEEQLAVA

-263 SIEMI
+263 SIEMM
-268 YGLSSNGGSSAYNEA
+268 YGLGTSSAYNEA

-294 DGGVSHAYRKNYSYD
+294 DGGINHAYRKNYSYD
-309 AWINLIYN
+309 AWIDLIYN

-326 LGGQAAG
+326 LGGQSMG
-333 GGHSFICD
+333 GGHSFVCD
-341 GYDTNDHAGADGDYF
+341 GYDTGDYF
-356 HMNWGWGGSSDGYF
+356 HMNWGWGSNGDGYF
-370 LLSVLQPWEQGIGG
+370 QLSVLQPRKYGFGG
-384 SSTLDG
+384 RSSLDG
-390 FSFGQDVVYGIQP
+390 FSFGQDVVFGIQP

-414 LEGLHLGGDD
+414 LEGQHLGAPDETLST
-424 KTKSSKTFNRNVEG
+424 KTYSRTNSTED
-438 AFTGISIFYDVWN
+438 FTGISIYYDVWN
-451 YYYGSHAFDVA
+451 YYYGSNNSFDVA
-462 LQLQDGSGNVVQT
+462 LQLQDASGNVVQT

-480 TDAMAWNDNYSATPV
+480 TDAMAWNKHYSTTVNAT
-495 VSIPSTVA
+495 IPQSVA
-503 DGTYYVKAMSRLHGD
+503 DGTYYIKVMSRLRD
-518 ANDANWQEC
+518 AGSWQEC
-527 YDGNAY
+527 YDGDAY

-539 SGNEL
+539 ADNQL
-544 TMTVPIPGNVP
+544 TINVPIPGNVMP
-555 PLSVDFQVTGNL
+555 TTATLSVTGDYL
-567 RYGSEQAVTATITG
+567 YGHEQTVTAAITG
-581 SGAGVYNGD
+581 GEGPYNGD
-590 VVLRVNGTA
+590 VILRVDDKAVVGTI
-599 VMGKVVNIAAGE
+599 VNIAAGE
-611 SLDLQFSFI
+611 TKELQFSYI
-620 PSKAGCNTL
+620 PNRAGNNTVEL
-629 TLWSKRSGGSQITG
+629 YNSRTGGSRIGTAKT
-643 SMSVDI
+643 I
-649 TLPLSNNGDN
+649 NIKLSLSDNKNNNTAVENND
-659 SEAIA
+659 
-664 QNAGVTTD
+664 GVTTD
-672 VILDGRTLYKDGG
+672 VTLANRTLYKDGG
-685 WNTICLPFNVTIA
+685 WNTICLPFNVTIV

-730 TTLTPGTPY
+730 TKLIAGTPY
-739 LIKWDKA
+739 IIRWEKA
-746 DGYVD
+746 NDYVD

-772 PVETFYV
+772 PVETSYV

-817 CRAYFQ
+817 FRAYFQ
-823 LKGLTAADVSGARM
+823 LNGITAADVSSGARM
-837 SFEEGNDE
+837 SFDE
-845 VTSLNLTPALS
+845 TTAIDNVSCSTHDVQRSTLWYDLS
-856 QGEGAWYTLDGRK
+856 GRQLS
-869 VANGQKPSQ
+869 GRPTQ
-878 RHTLTERIAKGLY
+878 KGLY
-891 IHHGK
+891 IHHGR
-896 KVVK
+896 KVIQ

>member
-59 TGTPASSV
+59 TGAPASSV

-113 LQGYEEQMANIPDEV
+113 LEGYEEQIAHIPADAG
-128 EAPLHTSSREAIS
+128 APVHRSSRTAIE
-141 PLISTKWNQGNP
+141 PLIQTRWNQGSP
-153 YNYLCPLITGKHAV
+153 YNYRCPMIGDMRTV
-167 TGCVATSMAQVMYY
+167 TGCVATSFAQLMYY
-181 YYYYKDHQAKPCL
+181 HKYPTESCAL
-194 DIPAYSK
+194 IPAYS
-201 TTQNKAEQD
+201 TNTQDKDGKNITLD
-210 TMLNVPALPATTFDW
+210 VPALPATTFKW
-225 DNMIDDYNPIN
+225 DKMCQGYITVD
-236 PETGKKYV
+236 PETGKRTV
-244 GGTDAQQVAVA
+244 VGTDEEQDAVA
-255 TLMQYCGS
+255 ELMQYCGS
-263 SIEMI
+263 SVEMM
-268 YGLSSNGGSSAYNEA
+268 YGLNGNGGSSAYNEA

-294 DGGVSHAYRKNYSYD
+294 DGGVSHAYRKNYSYAGWVD
-309 AWINLIYN
+309 LIYN
-317 ELAANRPVI
+317 ELAASRPVI

-414 LEGLHLGGDD
+414 LEGLHLGGSDA
-424 KTKSSKTFNRNVEG
+424 TLSSKTYSRTSSTDD
-438 AFTGISIFYDVWN
+438 FTGISIYYDVWN
-451 YYYGSHAFDVA
+451 YYYGSNSFDIA
-462 LQLQDGSGNVVQT
+462 LQLQDANGGVVQT
-475 FDTHE
+475 FDFCENRT
-480 TDAMAWNDNYSATPV
+480 MSWNINYSATV
-495 VSIPSTVA
+495 QNIAIPHTVA
-503 DGTYYVKAMSRLHGD
+503 DGTYYVKAMSRLHGG
-518 ANDANWQEC
+518 ANWQEC

-664 QNAGVTTD
+664 QNAGVITD

-685 WNTICLPFNVTIA
+685 WNTICLPFNVMLS
-698 GSPLDGAIARTL
+698 GSVLDGADVRRLSSTEFSNGTL
-710 DANNTTLD
+710 TLNFTDENEVTELEAGKPYIIRWASGENLVSPVFTSVTISNATNNTS
-718 GTTLNLNFANAV
+718 TT
-730 TTLTPGTPY
+730 
-739 LIKWDKA
+739 
-746 DGYVD
+746 
-751 DDAHNIV
+751 
-758 SPTFTNV
+758 
-765 TIVKGMQ
+765 
-772 PVETFYV
+772 YV
-779 DFVGTYDYQSFTE
+779 DFIGTTSPFDFTAN
-792 DNRSILFVGEKN
+792 DNTKLFVGSENK
-804 QLYWPQNGAHLGA
+804 LYYPNADMTLGA

-823 LKGLTAADVSGARM
+823 LNNGLTAADVSGARM
-837 SFEEGNDE
+837 SFDEGNDE

>member
-59 TGTPASSV
+59 TGAPASSV

-113 LQGYEEQMANIPDEV
+113 LQGYEEQMANIPADAG
-128 EAPLHTSSREAIS
+128 APVHRSSRTFIE
-141 PLISTKWNQGNP
+141 PLIKTRWNQGKP
-153 YNYLCPLITGKHAV
+153 YNNLCPTIDGKHVV
-167 TGCVATSMAQVMYY
+167 TGCVATRFAQLMYY
-181 YYYYKDHQAKPCL
+181 HKYPTESCAP
-194 DIPAYSK
+194 IPAYS
-201 TTQNKAEQD
+201 TNTQDKD
-210 TMLNVPALPATTFDW
+210 GKKITLDVLALPATTFDW

-244 GGTDAQQVAVA
+244 GGTDAQQAAVA

-263 SIEMI
+263 SIEMM
-268 YGLSSNGGSSAYNEA
+268 YGLGTSSAYNEA

-294 DGGVSHAYRKNYSYD
+294 DGGITHAYRKNYSY
-309 AWINLIYN
+309 AEWIDLIYS
-317 ELAANRPVI
+317 ELVAKRPVI

-341 GYDTNDHAGADGDYF
+341 GYDTNDHAGANGDYF

-475 FDTHE
+475 FDFCENRT
-480 TDAMAWNDNYSATPV
+480 MSWNINYSATV
-495 VSIPSTVA
+495 QNIAIPHTVA
-503 DGTYYVKAMSRLHGD
+503 DGTYYVKAMSRLHGG
-518 ANDANWQEC
+518 ANWQEC

-643 SMSVDI
+643 SKSVDI

-664 QNAGVTTD
+664 QNAGVITD

-685 WNTICLPFNVTIA
+685 WNTICLPFNVTLS
-698 GSPLDGAIARTL
+698 GSVLDGADVRRLSSTEFSNGTL
-710 DANNTTLD
+710 TLNFTDENEVTELEAGKPYIIRWASGENLVSPVFTSVTISNATNNTS
-718 GTTLNLNFANAV
+718 TT
-730 TTLTPGTPY
+730 
-739 LIKWDKA
+739 
-746 DGYVD
+746 
-751 DDAHNIV
+751 
-758 SPTFTNV
+758 
-765 TIVKGMQ
+765 
-772 PVETFYV
+772 YV
-779 DFVGTYDYQSFTE
+779 DFIGTTSPFDFTAN
-792 DNRSILFVGEKN
+792 DNTKLFVGSENK
-804 QLYWPQNGAHLGA
+804 LYYPNADMTLGA

-823 LKGLTAADVSGARM
+823 LNNGLTAADVSGARM

>member
-1 MNMILRCC
+1 
-9 LAVLLLLPTL
+9 
-19 SLCAGSVSEAEA
+19 
-31 RQKVQT
+31 
-37 FLQQRGKKTS
+37 
-47 SQRVKLM
+47 M

-113 LQGYEEQMANIPDEV
+113 LEGYEEQMAHIPADAG
-128 EAPLHTSSREAIS
+128 APVHRSSRTAIG
-141 PLISTKWNQGNP
+141 PLIQTKWNQGNP

-167 TGCVATSMAQVMYY
+167 TGCVATSFAQLMYY
-181 YYYYKDHQAKPCL
+181 HKYPTESCAP
-194 DIPAYSK
+194 IPAYS
-201 TTQNKAEQD
+201 TNTQDKD
-210 TMLNVPALPATTFDW
+210 GKKITLDVPALPATTFDW

-244 GGTDAQQVAVA
+244 GGTDAQQAAVA

-263 SIEMI
+263 SIEMM
-268 YGLSSNGGSSAYNEA
+268 YGLGTSSAYNEA

-294 DGGVSHAYRKNYSYD
+294 DGGVSHAYRKNYSYAGWVD
-309 AWINLIYN
+309 LIYN
-317 ELAANRPVI
+317 ELAASRPVI

-333 GGHSFICD
+333 GGHSFVCD
-341 GYDTNDHAGADGDYF
+341 GYDTNDHADANGDYF
-356 HMNWGWGGSSDGYF
+356 HINWGWEGRSDGYY

-414 LEGLHLGGDD
+414 LEGQHLGAPDETLST
-424 KTKSSKTFNRNVEG
+424 KTYSRTNSTED
-438 AFTGISIFYDVWN
+438 FTGISIFYDVWN

-475 FDTHE
+475 FDSHKTS
-480 TDAMAWNDNYSATPV
+480 TMKWNDNYSATPV

-503 DGTYYVKAMSRLHGD
+503 DGTYYVKAMSRLHGGT
-518 ANDANWQEC
+518 NWQEC

-620 PSKAGCNTL
+620 PSKAGRNTL

-664 QNAGVTTD
+664 RNAGVITD

-685 WNTICLPFNVTIA
+685 WNTICLPFNVTLS
-698 GSPLDGAIARTL
+698 GSVLDGADVRRLSSTEFSNGTL
-710 DANNTTLD
+710 
-718 GTTLNLNFANAV
+718 TLNFTDENEV
-730 TTLTPGTPY
+730 TELEAGKPY
-739 LIKWDKA
+739 IIRWASGENL
-746 DGYVD
+746 
-751 DDAHNIV
+751 V
-758 SPTFTNV
+758 SPVFTSV
-765 TIVKGMQ
+765 TISNATKN
-772 PVETFYV
+772 TSTTYV
-779 DFVGTYDYQSFTE
+779 DFIGTTSPFDFTAN
-792 DNRSILFVGEKN
+792 DNTKLFVGSENK
-804 QLYWPQNGAHLGA
+804 LYYPNADMTLGA

-823 LKGLTAADVSGARM
+823 LNNGLTAADVSGARM
-837 SFEEGNDE
+837 SFDEGNDE

-891 IHHGK
+891 IYHGK

>member
-1 MNMILRCC
+1 MILRCC

-59 TGTPASSV
+59 TGAPASSV

-128 EAPLHTSSREAIS
+128 EAPLHTSSRAPIG
-141 PLISTKWNQGNP
+141 PLIKTNWNQGNP
-153 YNYLCPLITGKHAV
+153 YNNLCPMIDGEHVV
-167 TGCVATSMAQVMYY
+167 TGCVATSMAQVMFYH
-181 YYYYKDHQAKPCL
+181 KCPATDCSCAP
-194 DIPAYSK
+194 IPAYS
-201 TTQNKAEQD
+201 TNT
-210 TMLNVPALPATTFDW
+210 LNSAKEEIELAIPALGATSFDW
-225 DNMIDDYNPIN
+225 KNMISNYESGDNV
-236 PETGKKYV
+236 V
-244 GGTDAQQVAVA
+244 GTAEEQLAVA
-255 TLMQYCGS
+255 ELMQYCGS
-263 SIEMI
+263 SIEMM
-268 YGLSSNGGSSAYNEA
+268 YGLKNNGGSSAYNEA

-294 DGGVSHAYRKNYSYD
+294 DGGISHAYRKNYSYE
-309 AWINLIYN
+309 AWVNLIYN

-326 LGGQAAG
+326 LGGQSMG
-333 GGHSFICD
+333 GGHSFVCD
-341 GYDTNDHAGADGDYF
+341 GYDTGDYF
-356 HMNWGWGGSSDGYF
+356 HMNWGWGSNGDGYF
-370 LLSVLQPWEQGIGG
+370 QLSVLQPRKYGFGG
-384 SSTLDG
+384 RSSLDG
-390 FSFGQDVVYGIQP
+390 FSFGQDVVFGIQP

-414 LEGLHLGGDD
+414 LEGLHLGGSDA
-424 KTKSSKTFNRNVEG
+424 TLSSKTYSRTSSTDD
-438 AFTGISIFYDVWN
+438 FTGISIYYDVWN

-462 LQLQDGSGNVVQT
+462 LQLQDGSGNVKAT
-475 FDTHE
+475 LSSAE
-480 TDAMAWNDNYSATPV
+480 TSELTWNKHHSTTSN

-503 DGTYYVKAMSRLHGD
+503 DGTYYIKVMSRLHD
-518 ANDANWQEC
+518 AGSWQEC
-527 YDGNAY
+527 YDGDAY

-539 SGNEL
+539 ADNQL
-544 TMTVPIPGNVP
+544 TINVPIPSNVFP
-555 PLSVDFQVTGNL
+555 
-567 RYGSEQAVTATITG
+567 VTATLSVEGDKFYGHEQIVTASITG
-581 SGAGVYNGD
+581 GAGSYNGD
-590 VVLRVNGTA
+590 IVLRVNDQA
-599 VMGKVVNIAAGE
+599 IMGKVLNIGASE
-611 SLDLQFSFI
+611 NVVVEYSFI
-620 PSKAGCNTL
+620 PNRAGSNTL
-629 TLWSKRSGGSQITG
+629 KLWNRRSGGTQIGTAETINIKL
-643 SMSVDI
+643 SLSDNKNNNTAVD
-649 TLPLSNNGDN
+649 NND
-659 SEAIA
+659 
-664 QNAGVTTD
+664 GVITD

-685 WNTICLPFNVTIA
+685 WNTICLPFDVTLA

-710 DANNTTLD
+710 AETTLD
-718 GTTLNLNFANAV
+718 GTTLNLNFAEPV
-730 TTLTPGTPY
+730 TMLTAGTPY

-758 SPTFTNV
+758 SPTFTAV
-765 TIVKGMQ
+765 TIAKGTN
-772 PVETFYV
+772 PVTTSYV
-779 DFVGTYDYQSFTE
+779 NFVGTYDYQSFTE
-792 DNRSILFVGEKN
+792 DNRSILFVGSENK
-804 QLYWPQNGAHLGA
+804 LYWPQTGAWIGGQ
-817 CRAYFQ
+817 RAYFQ
-823 LKGLTAADVSGARM
+823 LNNGLTAADVSGARM
-837 SFEEGNDE
+837 SFDEGNDE

>member
-1 MNMILRCC
+1 MILRCC

-59 TGTPASSV
+59 TGTPASSDA
-67 GYYLFNLGETDGFVI
+67 GYYVFNLGETDGFVI

-113 LQGYEEQMANIPDEV
+113 LEGYEEQIAHIPADAG
-128 EAPLHTSSREAIS
+128 APVHRSSRTAIE
-141 PLISTKWNQGNP
+141 PLIQTRWNQGSP
-153 YNYLCPLITGKHAV
+153 YNYRCPMIGDMRTV
-167 TGCVATSMAQVMYY
+167 TGCVATSFAQLMYY
-181 YYYYKDHQAKPCL
+181 HKYPTESCAL
-194 DIPAYSK
+194 IPAYS
-201 TTQNKAEQD
+201 TNTQDKD
-210 TMLNVPALPATTFDW
+210 GKKITLDVPELPATTFKW
-225 DNMIDDYNPIN
+225 DKMCQGYITVD
-236 PETGKKYV
+236 PETGKRTV
-244 GGTDAQQVAVA
+244 VGTDEEQDAVA
-255 TLMQYCGS
+255 ELMQYCGS
-263 SIEMI
+263 SVEMM

-390 FSFGQDVVYGIQP
+390 FSFGQNVVYGIQP

-414 LEGLHLGGDD
+414 LEGLHLGGSDA
-424 KTKSSKTFNRNVEG
+424 TLSSKTYSRTSSTDD
-438 AFTGISIFYDVWN
+438 FTGISIYYDVWN
-451 YYYGSHAFDVA
+451 YYYGSNSFDIA
-462 LQLQDGSGNVVQT
+462 LQLQDANGGVVQT
-475 FDTHE
+475 FDFCENRT
-480 TDAMAWNDNYSATPV
+480 MSWNINYSATV
-495 VSIPSTVA
+495 QNIAIPHTVA

-555 PLSVDFQVTGNL
+555 PLSVGFQVTGNL

-581 SGAGVYNGD
+581 SDAGVYNGD

-643 SMSVDI
+643 SKSVDI

-664 QNAGVTTD
+664 QNAGVITD

-685 WNTICLPFNVTIA
+685 WNTICLPFNVKLS
-698 GSPLDGAIARTL
+698 GSVLDGADVRRLSSTEFSNGTL
-710 DANNTTLD
+710 TLNFTDENKVTELEAGKPYIIRWASGENLVSPVFTSVTIRNATNNTS
-718 GTTLNLNFANAV
+718 TT
-730 TTLTPGTPY
+730 
-739 LIKWDKA
+739 
-746 DGYVD
+746 
-751 DDAHNIV
+751 
-758 SPTFTNV
+758 
-765 TIVKGMQ
+765 
-772 PVETFYV
+772 YV
-779 DFVGTYDYQSFTE
+779 DFIGTTSPFDFTAN
-792 DNRSILFVGEKN
+792 DNTKLFVGSENK
-804 QLYWPQNGAHLGA
+804 LYYPNADMTLGA

-823 LKGLTAADVSGARM
+823 LKGITAADVSGARM
-837 SFEEGNDE
+837 SFDEGNDE

>member
-1 MNMILRCC
+1 MILRCC

-59 TGTPASSV
+59 TGAPASSV

-113 LQGYEEQMANIPDEV
+113 LEGYEEQIAHIPADAG
-128 EAPLHTSSREAIS
+128 APVHRSSRTAIE
-141 PLISTKWNQGNP
+141 PLIQTRWNQGSP
-153 YNYLCPLITGKHAV
+153 YNYRCPMIGDMRTV
-167 TGCVATSMAQVMYY
+167 TGCVATSFAQLMYY
-181 YYYYKDHQAKPCL
+181 HKYPTESCAL
-194 DIPAYSK
+194 IPAYS
-201 TTQNKAEQD
+201 TNTQDKD
-210 TMLNVPALPATTFDW
+210 GKKITLDVPELPATTFKW
-225 DNMIDDYNPIN
+225 DKMCQGYITVD
-236 PETGKKYV
+236 PETGKRTV
-244 GGTDAQQVAVA
+244 VGTDEEQDAVA
-255 TLMQYCGS
+255 ELMQYCGS
-263 SIEMI
+263 SVEMM
-268 YGLSSNGGSSAYNEA
+268 YGLNGNGGSSAYNEA

-294 DGGVSHAYRKNYSYD
+294 DGGVSHAYRKNYSYAGWVD
-309 AWINLIYN
+309 LIYN
-317 ELAANRPVI
+317 ELAASRPVI

-333 GGHSFICD
+333 GGHSFVCD
-341 GYDTNDHAGADGDYF
+341 GYDTNDHADANGDYF
-356 HMNWGWGGSSDGYF
+356 HINWGWEGRSDGYY

-403 PVDGNADYCMS
+403 PVGGNADYCMS
-414 LEGLHLGGDD
+414 LEGLHLGGSDA
-424 KTKSSKTFNRNVEG
+424 TLSSKTYSRTSSTDD
-438 AFTGISIFYDVWN
+438 FTGISIYYDVWN
-451 YYYGSHAFDVA
+451 YYYGSNFFDIA
-462 LQLQDGSGNVVQT
+462 LQLQDANGGVVQT
-475 FDTHE
+475 FDFCENRT
-480 TDAMAWNDNYSATPV
+480 MSWNINYSATV
-495 VSIPSTVA
+495 QNIAIPHTVA
-503 DGTYYVKAMSRLHGD
+503 DGTYYVKAMSRLHGG

-555 PLSVDFQVTGNL
+555 PLSVDFQVMGNL

-643 SMSVDI
+643 SKSVDI

-664 QNAGVTTD
+664 QNVGVITD

-718 GTTLNLNFANAV
+718 GTTLNLNFANTV
-730 TTLTPGTPY
+730 TKLIAGTPY

-746 DGYVD
+746 NDYVD

-772 PVETFYV
+772 PVETSYV
-779 DFVGTYDYQSFTE
+779 NFVGTYDYQSFTE
-792 DNRSILFVGEKN
+792 DNRSILFVGSGN
-804 QLYWPQNGAHLGA
+804 QLYWPQTGAWIGGQ
-817 CRAYFQ
+817 RAYFQ
-823 LKGLTAADVSGARM
+823 LNNGLTAADVSGARM
-837 SFEEGNDE
+837 SFDEGNDE

>member
-59 TGTPASSV
+59 TGTPASSDA
-67 GYYLFNLGETDGFVI
+67 GYYVFNLGETDGFVI

-113 LQGYEEQMANIPDEV
+113 LEGYEEQIAHIPADAG
-128 EAPLHTSSREAIS
+128 APVHRSSRTAIE
-141 PLISTKWNQGNP
+141 PLIQTRWNQGSP
-153 YNYLCPLITGKHAV
+153 YNYRCPMIGDMRTV
-167 TGCVATSMAQVMYY
+167 TGCVATSFAQLMYY
-181 YYYYKDHQAKPCL
+181 HKYPTESCAL
-194 DIPAYSK
+194 IPAYS
-201 TTQNKAEQD
+201 TNTQDKD
-210 TMLNVPALPATTFDW
+210 GKKITLDVPELPATTFKW
-225 DNMIDDYNPIN
+225 DKMCQGYITVD
-236 PETGKKYV
+236 PETGKRTV
-244 GGTDAQQVAVA
+244 VGTDEEQDAVA
-255 TLMQYCGS
+255 ELMQYCGS
-263 SIEMI
+263 SVEMM

-390 FSFGQDVVYGIQP
+390 FSFGQNVVYGIQP

-414 LEGLHLGGDD
+414 LEGLHLGGSDA
-424 KTKSSKTFNRNVEG
+424 TLSSKTYSRTSSTDD
-438 AFTGISIFYDVWN
+438 FTGISIYYDVWN
-451 YYYGSHAFDVA
+451 YYYGSNSFDIA
-462 LQLQDGSGNVVQT
+462 LQLQDANGGVVQT
-475 FDTHE
+475 FDFCENRT
-480 TDAMAWNDNYSATPV
+480 MSWNINYSATV
-495 VSIPSTVA
+495 QNIAIPHTVA

-555 PLSVDFQVTGNL
+555 PLSVGFQVTGNL

-581 SGAGVYNGD
+581 SDAGVYNGD

-611 SLDLQFSFI
+611 SLNLQFSFI

-643 SMSVDI
+643 SKSVDI

-664 QNAGVTTD
+664 QNAGVITD

-685 WNTICLPFNVTIA
+685 WNTICLPFNVKLS
-698 GSPLDGAIARTL
+698 GSVLDGADVRRLSSTEFSNGTL
-710 DANNTTLD
+710 TLNFTDENKVTELEAGKPYIIRWASGENLVSPVFTSVTIRNATNNTS
-718 GTTLNLNFANAV
+718 TT
-730 TTLTPGTPY
+730 
-739 LIKWDKA
+739 
-746 DGYVD
+746 
-751 DDAHNIV
+751 
-758 SPTFTNV
+758 
-765 TIVKGMQ
+765 
-772 PVETFYV
+772 YV
-779 DFVGTYDYQSFTE
+779 DFIGTTSPFDFTAN
-792 DNRSILFVGEKN
+792 DNTKLFVGSENK
-804 QLYWPQNGAHLGA
+804 LYYPNADMTLGA

-823 LKGLTAADVSGARM
+823 LKGITAADVSGARM
-837 SFEEGNDE
+837 SFDEGNDE

>member
-54 KKGRR
+54 KKSRR

-67 GYYLFNLGETDGFVI
+67 GYYVFNLGETDGFVI

-91 ILGYADSGSIHE
+91 ILGYADSGSINE

-113 LQGYEEQMANIPDEV
+113 LQGYEEQIANIPESAGV
-128 EAPLHTSSREAIS
+128 QLYRGGYTPIE
-141 PLISTKWNQGNP
+141 PLIQTHWNQGKP
-153 YNYLCPLITGKHAV
+153 YNNLCPTIDGEHVV
-167 TGCVATSMAQVMYY
+167 TGCVATSFAQLMYY
-181 YYYYKDHQAKPCL
+181 HKYPTESCAP
-194 DIPAYSK
+194 IPAYS
-201 TTQNKAEQD
+201 TNTQDKD
-210 TMLNVPALPATTFDW
+210 GKKITLDVPALPATTFDW

-294 DGGVSHAYRKNYSYD
+294 DGGINHAYRKNYSYD
-309 AWINLIYN
+309 AWIDLIYN

-390 FSFGQDVVYGIQP
+390 FSFGQDVVFGIQP

-414 LEGLHLGGDD
+414 LEGLHLGGSDA
-424 KTKSSKTFNRNVEG
+424 TLSSKTYSRTSSTDD
-438 AFTGISIFYDVWN
+438 FTGISIYYDVWN
-451 YYYGSHAFDVA
+451 YYYGSNSFDIA
-462 LQLQDGSGNVVQT
+462 LQLQDGSGNVKAT
-475 FDTHE
+475 LSSAE
-480 TDAMAWNDNYSATPV
+480 TSELTWNKHHSTTSN

-503 DGTYYVKAMSRLHGD
+503 DGTYYIKVMSRLHD
-518 ANDANWQEC
+518 AGNWQEC
-527 YDGNAY
+527 YDGDAY

-539 SGNEL
+539 ADNQL
-544 TMTVPIPGNVP
+544 TINVPIPGNVMP
-555 PLSVDFQVTGNL
+555 TTATLSVTGDYL
-567 RYGSEQAVTATITG
+567 YGREQTVTATVTG
-581 SGAGVYNGD
+581 GEGPYNGD
-590 VVLRVNGTA
+590 VILRVDDKAVVGTI
-599 VMGKVVNIAAGE
+599 VNIAAGE
-611 SLDLQFSFI
+611 TKELQFSYI
-620 PSKAGCNTL
+620 PNRAGNNTVEL
-629 TLWSKRSGGSQITG
+629 YNSRTGGSRIGTAE
-643 SMSVDI
+643 I
-649 TLPLSNNGDN
+649 INIKLSLSDNKNNNTAVNNND
-659 SEAIA
+659 
-664 QNAGVTTD
+664 GVTTD
-672 VILDGRTLYKDGG
+672 VTLANRTLYKDGD
-685 WNTICLPFNVTIA
+685 WNTICLPFEVTLA

-730 TTLTPGTPY
+730 TKLIAGTPY
-739 LIKWDKA
+739 IIRWEKA
-746 DGYVD
+746 NDYVD

-758 SPTFTNV
+758 SPTFTAV
-765 TIVKGMQ
+765 TIAKGTN
-772 PVETFYV
+772 PVTTSYV
-779 DFVGTYDYQSFTE
+779 DFVGTYDYLTFA
-792 DNRSILFVGEKN
+792 DNDRSILFVGSQNK
-804 QLYWPQNGAHLGA
+804 LYWPQNGAWIGGQ
-817 CRAYFQ
+817 RAYFQ
-823 LKGLTAADVSGARM
+823 LKGISAADVSGARM
-837 SFEEGNDE
+837 SFDE
-845 VTSLNLTPALS
+845 TTAIDNVSGSTYDAHRSTLWYDLSGRQLT
-856 QGEGAWYTLDGRK
+856 GRPT
-869 VANGQKPSQ
+869 Q
-878 RHTLTERIAKGLY
+878 KGLY
-891 IHHGK
+891 IHNGR
-896 KVVK
+896 KVIQ

>member
-113 LQGYEEQMANIPDEV
+113 LEGYEEQIAHIPADAG
-128 EAPLHTSSREAIS
+128 APVHRSSRTAIE
-141 PLISTKWNQGNP
+141 PLIQTRWNQGSP
-153 YNYLCPLITGKHAV
+153 YNYRCPMIGDMRTV
-167 TGCVATSMAQVMYY
+167 TGCVATSFAQLMYY
-181 YYYYKDHQAKPCL
+181 HKYPTESCAL
-194 DIPAYSK
+194 IPAYS
-201 TTQNKAEQD
+201 TNTQDKDGKNITLD
-210 TMLNVPALPATTFDW
+210 VPALPATTFKW
-225 DNMIDDYNPIN
+225 DKMCQGYITVD
-236 PETGKKYV
+236 PETGKRTV
-244 GGTDAQQVAVA
+244 VGTDEEQDAVA
-255 TLMQYCGS
+255 ELMQYCGS
-263 SIEMI
+263 SVEMM
-268 YGLSSNGGSSAYNEA
+268 YGLNGNGGSSAYNEA

-294 DGGVSHAYRKNYSYD
+294 DGGVSHAYRKNYSYAGWVD
-309 AWINLIYN
+309 LIYN
-317 ELAANRPVI
+317 ELAASRPVI

-403 PVDGNADYCMS
+403 PVGGNADYCMS
-414 LEGLHLGGDD
+414 LEGLHLGGSDA
-424 KTKSSKTFNRNVEG
+424 TLSSKTYSRTSSTDD
-438 AFTGISIFYDVWN
+438 FTGISIYYDVWN
-451 YYYGSHAFDVA
+451 YYYGSNSFDIA
-462 LQLQDGSGNVVQT
+462 LQLQDANGGVVQT
-475 FDTHE
+475 FDFCENRT
-480 TDAMAWNDNYSATPV
+480 MSWNINYSATV
-495 VSIPSTVA
+495 QNIAIPHTVA
-503 DGTYYVKAMSRLHGD
+503 DGTYYVKAMSRLHGG
-518 ANDANWQEC
+518 ANWQEC

-629 TLWSKRSGGSQITG
+629 TLWSKRSGGSQISG
-643 SMSVDI
+643 SKSVDI

-664 QNAGVTTD
+664 QNAGVITD

-685 WNTICLPFNVTIA
+685 WNTICLPFNVMLS
-698 GSPLDGAIARTL
+698 GSVLDGADVRRLSSTEFSNGTL
-710 DANNTTLD
+710 TLNFTDENEVTELEAGKPYIIRWASGENLVSPVFTSVTIRNATNNTS
-718 GTTLNLNFANAV
+718 TT
-730 TTLTPGTPY
+730 
-739 LIKWDKA
+739 
-746 DGYVD
+746 
-751 DDAHNIV
+751 
-758 SPTFTNV
+758 
-765 TIVKGMQ
+765 
-772 PVETFYV
+772 YV
-779 DFVGTYDYQSFTE
+779 DFIGTTSPFDFTAN
-792 DNRSILFVGEKN
+792 DNTKLFVGSENK
-804 QLYWPQNGAHLGA
+804 LYYPNADMTLGA

-823 LKGLTAADVSGARM
+823 LNNGLTAADVSGARM

>member
-1 MNMILRCC
+1 MILRCC

-59 TGTPASSV
+59 IGAPASSV

-113 LQGYEEQMANIPDEV
+113 LEGYEEQMANIPESAGV
-128 EAPLHTSSREAIS
+128 PVHRSSNAAIG
-141 PLISTKWNQGNP
+141 PLIQTKWNQGNP

-167 TGCVATSMAQVMYY
+167 TGCVATSFAQLMYY
-181 YYYYKDHQAKPCL
+181 HKYPTESCAP
-194 DIPAYSK
+194 IPAYS
-201 TTQNKAEQD
+201 TNTQDKD
-210 TMLNVPALPATTFDW
+210 GKKITLDVPALPVTTFDW

-244 GGTDAQQVAVA
+244 GGTDAQQAAVA

-263 SIEMI
+263 SIEMM
-268 YGLSSNGGSSAYNEA
+268 YGLGTSSAYNEA

-294 DGGVSHAYRKNYSYD
+294 DGGVSHAYRKNYSYAGWVD
-309 AWINLIYN
+309 LIYN
-317 ELAANRPVI
+317 ELAASRPVI

-403 PVDGNADYCMS
+403 PVGGNADYCMS
-414 LEGLHLGGDD
+414 LEGLHLGGSDA
-424 KTKSSKTFNRNVEG
+424 TLSSKTYSRTSSTDD
-438 AFTGISIFYDVWN
+438 FTGISIYYDVWN
-451 YYYGSHAFDVA
+451 YYYGSNSFDVA
-462 LQLQDGSGNVVQT
+462 LQLQDASGNVVQT

-503 DGTYYVKAMSRLHGD
+503 DGTYYIKVMSRLHGD
-518 ANDANWQEC
+518 GSWQEC

-629 TLWSKRSGGSQITG
+629 TLWSKRSGGSQISG

-664 QNAGVTTD
+664 QNAGVITD

-710 DANNTTLD
+710 AETTLD

-730 TTLTPGTPY
+730 TKLIAGTPY
-739 LIKWDKA
+739 IIRWEKA
-746 DGYVD
+746 NNYVD

-765 TIVKGMQ
+765 TIVKEMQ
-772 PVETFYV
+772 PVETSYV

-792 DNRSILFVGEKN
+792 DNRSILFVGSENK
-804 QLYWPQNGAHLGA
+804 LYWPQTGAWIGGQ
-817 CRAYFQ
+817 RAYFQ
-823 LKGLTAADVSGARM
+823 LNNGITAADVSGARM
-837 SFEEGNDE
+837 SFDEGNDE